1 MITAPRPSSHRSLRS
16 ARTAATVLITVLL
29 AVCAAACSTP
39 AADDT
44 GTRYDEA
51 TAWSHHLDRLAV

>member
-1 MITAPRPSSHRSLRS
+1 MITAPRPSPRRSRRS
-16 ARTAATVLITVLL
+16 ARTAATVLL